1 MFLLQGE
8 QPRIFGD
15 AWRFG
20 TIRVASCFIHR
31 PFHYAS
37 LWLERPRVP
46 GLIAISNASRH
57 ARNQHRD
64 EWKRLRISDFF
75 SPFFFSLFF
84 FFRLLETIEHGRIDF
99 VIWFVFES
107 HPCWGGKLARGIE
120 KVSLTL
126 VDLGLSWQ
134 RCLLRFDIYKSLES
148 WSFVF
153 FFYRVFEIE
162 DFF

>member
-37 LWLERPRVP
+37 QWLERPRVP

-75 SPFFFSLFF
+75 SPFFFFSVTWNDRARPDRLCHLIRIWIASMLRWKTRSRDRKGIVDFGR
-84 FFRLLETIEHGRIDF
+84 FRIIVTEMFATIWYLQEF
-99 VIWFVFES
+99 
-107 HPCWGGKLARGIE
+107 GKLIF
-120 KVSLTL
+120 
-126 VDLGLSWQ
+126 
-134 RCLLRFDIYKSLES
+134 RFL
-148 WSFVF
+148 FL
-153 FFYRVFEIE
+153 
-162 DFF
+162 

>member
-107 HPCWGGKLARGIE
+107 HPCCTRWKTRSRDRKGIVDFGRFRIIVTEMFATIWYLQEFGKLIF
-120 KVSLTL
+120 
-126 VDLGLSWQ
+126 
-134 RCLLRFDIYKSLES
+134 RFL
-148 WSFVF
+148 FL
-153 FFYRVFEIE
+153 
-162 DFF
+162 